1 MPKIEVSTIVRKKDK
16 QAVYDLLKEMQNF
29 PIFMHGVKKLDI
41 IEKKDNKM
49 ITSWKVEIDGAS
61 LLWKEEDTFNDKEK
75 SLKFKML
82 EGDYDNYEGKW
93 QLEELSGDTKIILS
107 ANFDWGVPA
116 FEKLVGDVLRRKARN
131 SLRSML
137 NAIKKLLEKKNG

>member
-1 MPKIEVSTIVRKKDK
+1 VPKIEVSTIVRKKDK